1 MYWKRHREIDNN
13 LVLLL
18 QALPDDI
25 KLPKQI
31 RCRNAIFVNII
42 IHMSLICLH
51 RAAISKM
58 KVFDL
63 PENMIRRSRA
73 RLVCAAEEILA
84 IFRMMSDI
92 DENLKN
98 SILAFSIYMVS
109 QVLLE
114 DLDPEEENLSQQDNL
129 DFILRLMILSART
142 LDNPVTVSMAVQLA
156 VEMLQRGLNSTAVET
171 VRLPGSKANGIFY
184 TNVYRHVSYYS
195 LAR

>member
-18 QALPDDI
+18 QGLPDDTR
-25 KLPKQI
+25 LPKQI
-31 RCRNAIFVNII
+31 RCRNATFVNII

-63 PENMIRRSRA
+63 PESMIRRSKA
-73 RLVCAAEEILA
+73 RMVCAAEEILA

-98 SILAFSIYMVS
+98 SILTFSIYMVS

-114 DLDPEEENLSQQDNL
+114 DLDPEEECLSRQDNL
-129 DFILRLMILSART
+129 DFILRLMMLSTRT

-156 VEMLQRGLNSTAVET
+156 MEMLQRGLNSAAVET
-171 VRLPGSKANGIFY
+171 VRLPGSEVLGIFY
-184 TNVYRHVSYYS
+184 TNVYRHVSY
-195 LAR
+195 